1 MQLICFQFA
10 ACNIQIYAVN
20 MHTAYIP
27 SKCHINEINMHAIF
41 KLYARICI
49 YMHLYA
55 SFIQIYACHMC
66 LYTGRNVHVVCRN
79 IVCRHM
85 HHSCKNI
92 HHTCNICAPYMVQYV
107 NEQYAEI
114 CTYML
119 QYFNH
124 SMQKYADY
132 MQIHAK

>member
-1 MQLICFQFA
+1 
-10 ACNIQIYAVN
+10 
-20 MHTAYIP
+20 
-27 SKCHINEINMHAIF
+27 
-41 KLYARICI
+41 
-49 YMHLYA
+49 
-55 SFIQIYACHMC
+55 
-66 LYTGRNVHVVCRN
+66 
-79 IVCRHM
+79 
-85 HHSCKNI
+85 
-92 HHTCNICAPYMVQYV
+92 MVQYV